1 MVTHEPSAAAT
12 RGSGWRRAAIVV
24 VAVLAA
30 LVLLVV
36 FFPWNAARG
45 PIGRYV
51 SDKTGR
57 HFAITR
63 NLSVSLGRT
72 TRVRA
77 EGVEFANPSWASDP
91 WLLRSD
97 VVDLQVRLWPL
108 LHGQLVLPSLSL
120 QHAESGLQE
129 LPDGRKTWDLTKPGS
144 KPSAKSQLPAI
155 GRLAVDDGRL
165 HYLAPAQRIDVQAQ
179 LSMQP
184 DPGNASKALA
194 VQADGRFR
202 DQPFHATGHAGDVL
216 QIVQGLQ
223 KPFPAEVRI
232 EAANTRMHVVGTV
245 AQLVPLG
252 GITADVDVQGRS
264 LADLY
269 HVTGVVLPETPS
281 YKLQAHVSD
290 EGTTWKASGIKALL
304 GKSDLTGELAFDNSQ
319 AVPLLSGKVESQR
332 VDFVDLGPLIG
343 LDDKPRP
350 DTPKPPPNRDA
361 KASAKQASAAAP
373 GKVLPD
379 KSLDLDRLR
388 KMNADVQ
395 YTAVH
400 IVNLNTIPVDQGKL
414 HVRLHDGLLDID
426 PMDLGFAGGRLA
438 GRVRIDAS
446 KDPAASALK
455 LSMRNVAL
463 PKLVSGS
470 SFEKYLSLGTV
481 QADIDLHM
489 RGNSTARML
498 ATSDGTVAA
507 VMGGAHMSK
516 LASQAASLHVG
527 EVLGLLLTGDKEI
540 DVRCAAAAFDVRR
553 GLMQSRALVFDT
565 SDTAL
570 YGDGS
575 VNLASENLD
584 LIVRQ
589 YPKEKSLLSLRS
601 PIRVDGPFRKPD
613 VHLDKTALATKGGA
627 SVALAAVTP
636 LLALAATFEKGGGKD
651 ADCGS
656 VLREAAGVKG
666 GAEGMAGAAAQAARS
681 EAQQPGGKEA
691 MGAGPNP
698 EEKPGLLARMK
709 KALGF

>member
-1 MVTHEPSAAAT
+1 MVTHATPAASTSGSA
-12 RGSGWRRAAIVV
+12 WRRAAIVV
-24 VAVLAA
+24 AVVLVA

-36 FFPWNAARG
+36 FFPWDAMRG

-63 NLSVSLGRT
+63 HLSVSLGRT
-72 TRVRA
+72 THVRA
-77 EGVEFANPSWASDP
+77 EGVEFANPKWASDP
-91 WLLRSD
+91 WLLRAD
-97 VVDLQVRLWPL
+97 TVDMQVRLWPL
-108 LHGQLVLPSLSL
+108 LHGQLILPSLSV

-129 LPDGRKTWDLTKPGS
+129 LPDGRKTWDLSRPGS
-144 KPSAKSQLPAI
+144 KPSSKSQLPAI
-155 GRLAVDDGRL
+155 GRLAVDDGRV

-184 DPGNASKALA
+184 DPANASKALA

-216 QIVQGLQ
+216 QIVQGSQ

-245 AQLVPLG
+245 AQLVPVG
-252 GITADVDVQGRS
+252 GISADVDVQGRS

-281 YKLQAHVSD
+281 YKLQAHVND
-290 EGTTWKASGIKALL
+290 DGPTWKASSIRAQL
-304 GKSDLTGELAFDNSQ
+304 GKSDLTGELALDDSQ
-319 AVPLLSGKVESQR
+319 PVPLLSGKVQSER
-332 VDFVDLGPLIG
+332 LDFADLGPLIG
-343 LDDKPRP
+343 LDEKPRP
-350 DTPKPPPNRDA
+350 GTPAPPSTPDA
-361 KASAKQASAAAP
+361 KAPKKQAVSAP

-379 KSLDLDRLR
+379 RSLDLDRLR

-395 YTAVH
+395 YSAVH
-400 IVNLNTIPVDQGKL
+400 IVNLNTIPVDQAKL
-414 HVRLHDGLLDID
+414 HVQLHNGLLDID
-426 PMDLGFAGGRLA
+426 PMDLGFAGGRLT

-446 KDPAASALK
+446 KDPAASSLK
-455 LSMRNVAL
+455 LSARNVKL

-489 RGNSTARML
+489 RGNSTAKML
-498 ATSDGTVAA
+498 ATSGGTVAA

-516 LASQAASLHVG
+516 LASQAADLHVG
-527 EVLGLLLTGDKEI
+527 EVLGLLIKGDKEI
-540 DVRCAAAAFDVRR
+540 DVRCAATAFDVQR

-565 SDTAL
+565 ADTAL

-575 VNLASENLD
+575 INLAAENLD
-584 LIVRQ
+584 LVVRQ

-601 PIRVDGPFRKPD
+601 PIRVDGPFRKPNL
-613 VHLDKTALATKGGA
+613 HLDKTALATKGGA
-627 SVALAAVTP
+627 SVALGAITP
-636 LLALAATFEKGGGKD
+636 LLALVATIESGGGKD

-666 GAEGMAGAAAQAARS
+666 GAQGMAGAAAQAAQS
-681 EAQQPGGKEA
+681 EAQQPGGSKA
-691 MGAGPNP
+691 MGAGAG
-698 EEKPGLLARMK
+698 EQDQPGFFARMK